1 MRDERILARSAMSL
15 PRSGSHA
22 GAMDS
27 EFEWDPRK
35 ERLNRLTH
43 GISFQEAATVFEDHL
58 AVTRYDDAHS
68 QEEERYIVL
77 GRSSTGRLLVVVH
90 AERRGR
96 IRIIS
101 ARRATPRER
110 RDHETRR

>member
-1 MRDERILARSAMSL
+1 
-15 PRSGSHA
+15 
-22 GAMDS
+22 MDT
-27 EFEWDPRK
+27 EFEWDLHK

-43 GISFQEAATVFEDHL
+43 GISFREAATVFDDHL

-68 QEEERYIVL
+68 HEEQRYIVL
-77 GRSSTGRLLVVVH
+77 GRSSTDRLLVVVH

-110 RDHETRR
+110 RDYEIG